1 MEQSRVMSLVEVVT
15 NAMVGFVTS
24 VPVNFA
30 ILPLFGAPV
39 KLGASMG
46 ITLAF
51 TVVSVVR
58 SYLVRRFFAIHI
70 KRFAHWCQDFHDGMR
85 SLGSMT

>member
-15 NAMVGFVTS
+15 NALIGFITS

-58 SYLVRRFFAIHI
+58 SYLVRRFFAVDI
-70 KRFAHWCQDFHDGMR
+70 KRFAAWCRDVCDN
-85 SLGSMT
+85 

>member
-1 MEQSRVMSLVEVVT
+1 MSMVEVVT

-58 SYLVRRFFAIHI
+58 SYLVRRFFAVYI
-70 KRFAHWCQDFHDGMR
+70 KRFAHWCQDFHDDMR
-85 SLGSMT
+85 SLGMMT